1 MHLTLEGV
9 KELGFGDLVDLQGAV
24 FGQDRAQAELA
35 RVDVGVMIANE
46 LFKLAGALRRAG
58 NGRRRPAEEVADL
71 MGEASVNASRER
83 AGSFTSSK
91 LFLRWPYPRWV
102 QSGPPTTIGGGGRT
116 PSSLTNAAPSRA
128 AGPSTM
134 RWSLRDGVYWVGPV
148 YLADAL
154 EGMGGASRNSCSGIS
169 GERRLGAWGR
179 SPSIGMD

>member
-1 MHLTLEGV
+1 MGRLVPMHLTLEGV

-35 RVDVGVMIANE
+35 RVEVGVLLANE

-91 LFLRWPYPRWV
+91 LFLRWP
-102 QSGPPTTIGGGGRT
+102 
-116 PSSLTNAAPSRA
+116 
-128 AGPSTM
+128 
-134 RWSLRDGVYWVGPV
+134 
-148 YLADAL
+148 
-154 EGMGGASRNSCSGIS
+154 
-169 GERRLGAWGR
+169 
-179 SPSIGMD
+179 